1 MKIRKSLNNVFVLSL
16 ITIILFSLLMLVVIT
31 SPIDSQRIEGY
42 EYGVK
47 LFNVKYSYLVVI
59 AFVLLIPSFIITV
72 ASKKQRNLRTKT
84 VFFINS
90 GLITIISGL
99 VIGWT
104 IYYLSL
110 IYAIFEMDFAGILSV
125 LFFIV
130 ISILLTITTALY
142 FLLALSVPSQVKY
155 NQDSYDN
162 NENSQRDNAPRP
174 QQFCANNSKL
184 VVEQLK
190 DLKMLFDEG
199 IITESEYESKRK
211 KVIEEL

>member
-130 ISILLTITTALY
+130 ISILLIITTALY
-142 FLLALSVPSQVKY
+142 FLLALFVPSQVKY

-174 QQFCANNSKL
+174 
-184 VVEQLK
+184 
-190 DLKMLFDEG
+190 
-199 IITESEYESKRK
+199 
-211 KVIEEL
+211 